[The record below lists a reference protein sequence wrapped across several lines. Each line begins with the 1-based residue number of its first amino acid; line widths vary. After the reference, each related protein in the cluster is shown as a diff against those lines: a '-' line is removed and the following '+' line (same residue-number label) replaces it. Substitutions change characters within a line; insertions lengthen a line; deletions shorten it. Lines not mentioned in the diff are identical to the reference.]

1 MGNSG
6 IPSIPVVAL
15 PVPGVYTGEY
25 ANLNLNNQLYGGI
38 VVNDAMK
45 TFGAGTQLA
54 DNPNNT
60 ISLTNNGTFQN
71 LHTPQLYDTTGV
83 NLGDYELT
91 SIGQLTGTLTTDV
104 SYNYGMKTVANV
116 TWANATATH
125 VQSVDTSMQ
134 FNGLINTVP
143 PAVSL
148 AKKLPL
154 TIAGSG
160 GAASDMLPSNI
171 TLVQQGLTNS
181 GVTGPGFANM
191 GYQLLRVT
199 KGEL

>member
-1 MGNSG
+1 
-6 IPSIPVVAL
+6 
-15 PVPGVYTGEY
+15 
-25 ANLNLNNQLYGGI
+25 
-38 VVNDAMK
+38 MK
-45 TFGAGTQLA
+45 TLA
-54 DNPNNT
+54 
-60 ISLTNNGTFQN
+60 S
-71 LHTPQLYDTTGV
+71 
-83 NLGDYELT
+83 
-91 SIGQLTGTLTTDV
+91 
-104 SYNYGMKTVANV
+104 V

-148 AKKLPL
+148 AKKVSL

-171 TLVQQGLTNS
+171 TLVQQGLTNT